1 MTVTHNGKT
10 PGRFWYFRQRTGAFL
25 HTFKDTSTARQARV
39 MRRDAVISLGAIGTG
54 VAILNIS
61 YAAMVP
67 FLVTFG
73 APAAGVT
80 GLLMGYKSWRNARQ
94 LQSGRV
100 ARAYVRDAESLWLDK
115 KARPSLL
122 ARIKAAIATKLTR
135 QKKAVPVVSPAITQS
150 KTTTTLDAAQASD
163 AFDSASAPAQ
173 AVDPQQ
179 EESARK
185 RAEARHQRRNSGN
198 QRFR

>member
-73 APAAGVT
+73 APAAGVV

-94 LQSGRV
+94 LQQGRV

-122 ARIKAAIATKLTR
+122 ARIKAAITSKLTR
-135 QKKAVPVVSPAITQS
+135 KKAAIPVVRPAIEQNNTAAAF
-150 KTTTTLDAAQASD
+150 DAAQASD
-163 AFDSASAPAQ
+163 AFETASTPAK

-185 RAEARHQRRNSGN
+185 RAEARHQRRNSGKP
-198 QRFR
+198 RFS